1 MPSPKQIRDI
11 VINLMAKKG
20 ADVSGTAK
28 KALTGKEHGG
38 PGPTPNYFGEDPID
52 VYGLNREGI
61 SEAGTELPMGRT
73 PFWKEGSPYEGPKPL
88 SSAERQ
94 KIESKYKESGEL
106 KSLEDLQ
113 ASEKR
118 LERAGLR
125 QLEEFDP
132 GGPKAFGEEDLG
144 IKATREAIQEAS
156 GPRNLVRRQPT
167 KRYGSI
173 EQPGAKEQ
181 LEDLFG
187 EETTREADR
196 IRRILNEEGVPTDVD
211 VAGLEVAKSAKASEV
226 DQTAKKVFD
235 HIAELEDSLREL
247 PASATQAER
256 NQLRES
262 RKLLLNFKREAAQT
276 AEKSRKTNNLEPLDA
291 LLDRLIAPAKPS
303 TSRADEAAKIQRLRE
318 LRMNPRRNY
327 QGQE

>member
-28 KALTGKEHGG
+28 KALPTETSG

-52 VYGLNREGI
+52 VYGLNREAI

-73 PFWKEGSPYEGPKPL
+73 PFWKEATETEEFPYEGPKPL

-144 IKATREAIQEAS
+144 VQATREA
-156 GPRNLVRRQPT
+156 
-167 KRYGSI
+167 
-173 EQPGAKEQ
+173 
-181 LEDLFG
+181 
-187 EETTREADR
+187 
-196 IRRILNEEGVPTDVD
+196 
-211 VAGLEVAKSAKASEV
+211 
-226 DQTAKKVFD
+226 
-235 HIAELEDSLREL
+235 
-247 PASATQAER
+247 
-256 NQLRES
+256 
-262 RKLLLNFKREAAQT
+262 
-276 AEKSRKTNNLEPLDA
+276 
-291 LLDRLIAPAKPS
+291 
-303 TSRADEAAKIQRLRE
+303 
-318 LRMNPRRNY
+318 
-327 QGQE
+327 